1 MFITFFPS
9 SSLSLLG
16 LFLASFIDAQRTVT
30 RDACAIARSVDNSCT
45 ARFSIDRAK
54 TGLDTTWTAPPVI
67 TYDGVDVV
75 RCFCCLE
82 EAPLTPVWSS
92 CAAQIETASP
102 EKDRESSC
110 FFLACSTVKLMQKTC
125 RVPPKPPRLS
135 RFRGVPGRDCDSSS
149 LSQHERLGHGMLFA
163 CQAGDHVIK

>member
-1 MFITFFPS
+1 MYITSFPS

-16 LFLASFIDAQRTVT
+16 LVFALCIDAQRTFT

-54 TGLDTTWTAPPVI
+54 TGLHTTWTTPPVI

-92 CAAQIETASP
+92 CAGQIKTASQRKTVSP
-102 EKDRESSC
+102 HV
-110 FFLACSTVKLMQKTC
+110 FFLGL
-125 RVPPKPPRLS
+125 LDS
-135 RFRGVPGRDCDSSS
+135 RADAKD
-149 LSQHERLGHGMLFA
+149 M
-163 CQAGDHVIK
+163 